1 MFLHFLVRSS
11 AISITLLF
19 ISTAVTDFAADEI
32 FSVQYPVPH
41 AISRTF
47 LSANVFLMN
56 SLIVISSSCLS
67 GFE

>member
-19 ISTAVTDFAADEI
+19 ISTAVTEFATDEI

-41 AISRTF
+41 AISKTF
-47 LSANVFLMN
+47 LSANVSLMN
-56 SLIVISSSCLS
+56 SLIVISPPCLS
-67 GFE
+67 GFK